1 MLDPLFIKFFKFF
14 QVRYNQS
21 GVCYSLERKF
31 FPTIPMVTDSGNLLL
46 FQTESPLSKGGKA

>member
-1 MLDPLFIKFFKFF
+1 MLDLLCIKFFKFF

-31 FPTIPMVTDSGNLLL
+31 FPTILMVTDSGNLLL
-46 FQTESPLSKGGKA
+46 LQTESPLQEGGKT